1 MLRMSKI
8 TEYKSKYE
16 DSIRKLEQAINNFSV
31 NNSSKINKKV
41 KTLKRENQTLLSQK
55 EQLTES
61 IRVSLEEKASLE
73 ELIQRIS
80 KNLDENIV
88 KLKKLMES

>member
-16 DSIRKLEQAINNFSV
+16 DSIRELEQAINNFSV

-41 KTLKRENQTLLSQK
+41 KTLKRENQILLSQK
-55 EQLTES
+55 EELTES

-80 KNLDENIV
+80 KNLDENII

>member
-1 MLRMSKI
+1 MSKI

>member
-1 MLRMSKI
+1 MSKI

-16 DSIRKLEQAINNFSV
+16 DSIRELEQAINNFSV

-41 KTLKRENQTLLSQK
+41 KNLKRENQTLLSQK
-55 EQLTES
+55 EELTES

-80 KNLDENIV
+80 KNLDENII